1 MMQLDHVTTPF
12 GRRPLTYA
20 MLKDQMAS
28 AEIEDGARADKWK
41 LYRALCEARERLG
54 VTDRALAILNALLSF
69 YPKNELAAEDTMIVF
84 PSNAQLSLRAHGMA
98 EQTIRRHLASLIDA
112 GLLTRR
118 DSANGKRF
126 VRRNRAGQIDE
137 AFGFS
142 LAPLLARAEEIE
154 RLAGEV
160 EAERLHLQRL
170 KERLTICRRD
180 VAKLI
185 ATAIEEGAS
194 GDWDAAEAE
203 YRAIMADYPRNPS
216 AHVVAQTLDAM
227 TFLRGNVLNQL
238 EMQLK
243 SQNQSGN
250 AYHNE
255 RHIQNSKPDS
265 ISELEPRFEKPQGE
279 NREETGLDWPDVK
292 ETTGSNPDG
301 IAKTANRAG
310 SDRIPTNLAFGGQID
325 DGSAAE
331 NARQS
336 RQAARIASAPNANGA
351 GEGASPSS
359 GGLAGSVAP
368 DTGAGQSL
376 RAVPLDRRAPERK
389 SLDSIAGLKPFP
401 LGMVLSACPEIINYG
416 PGGHVTSWRD
426 LMSAAVVVRSMLGVS
441 PSAYEEACGILGPE
455 NAATV
460 IACILER
467 AGHINSAGGYLRDLA
482 RRAERGEFSLGP
494 MLMAQMRGQAGTKAR
509 AG

>member
-1 MMQLDHVTTPF
+1 MQIGSVTTPF

-28 AEIEDGARADKWK
+28 AEIEEGARADKWK

-112 GLLTRR
+112 GLLSRR

-126 VRRNRAGQIDE
+126 VRRDRAGQIDE

-154 RLAGEV
+154 RLAAEV

-185 ATAIEEGAS
+185 ETAIEEGAS
-194 GDWDAAEAE
+194 GDWDAAQAE
-203 YRAIMADYPRNPS
+203 YRAILTDYPRKPS
-216 AHVVAQTLDAM
+216 AHVMAQTLDAM
-227 TFLRGNVLNQL
+227 TFLRENIVNQL

-243 SQNQSGN
+243 TQNQSGN
-250 AYHNE
+250 AYQDE

-265 ISELEPRFEKPQGE
+265 ISELEPRFEKTQGE
-279 NREETGLDWPDVK
+279 NQDESGRDPAGQMRKAEGGERGGDGPDRSGQELD
-292 ETTGSNPDG
+292 
-301 IAKTANRAG
+301 
-310 SDRIPTNLAFGGQID
+310 D
-325 DGSAAE
+325 DGNDAAAAE
-331 NARQS
+331 RARKR
-336 RQAARIASAPNANGA
+336 RQAARIASAENANGEISAA
-351 GEGASPSS
+351 GEGQAPD
-359 GGLAGSVAP
+359 LAGSTVA
-368 DTGAGQSL
+368 DAGLASDFY
-376 RAVPLDRRAPERK
+376 AAPLDGPAPKRK

-401 LGMVLSACPEIINYG
+401 LGMVLSACPDIMNYG
-416 PGGHVTSWRD
+416 PGGHVTNWRD
-426 LMSAAVVVRSMLGVS
+426 LMSAAIVVRSMLGVS

-467 AGHINSAGGYLRDLA
+467 AGHINSAGGYLRDLT

-494 MLMAQMRGQAGTKAR
+494 MLMAQMRGQVGHKAR
-509 AG
+509 VG